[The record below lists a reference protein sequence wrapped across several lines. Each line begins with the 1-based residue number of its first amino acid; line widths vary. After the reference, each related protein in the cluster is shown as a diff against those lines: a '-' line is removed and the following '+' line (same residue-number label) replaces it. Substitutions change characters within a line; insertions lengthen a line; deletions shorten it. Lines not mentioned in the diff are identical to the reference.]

1 MQHEIG
7 NVFDPP
13 KSRTLKFRVL
23 IHQPEQWKVESI
35 ASYKKRKFLASQQA
49 AKLKIDPVSGVKGS
63 AKALL
68 PPPPPPPTPL
78 SISSN
83 QKDGKKKRSASF
95 SNPQGPLP
103 SFRTNGGPSGSSS
116 SSTSSSTGSARLDL
130 TDQQRRAAL
139 EQTRKDLDIC
149 DYNSRIIQ
157 QRIQALHSV
166 KISLL
171 WLLKKA
177 SLHERTMIHE
187 GRQQYS

>member
-7 NVFDPP
+7 NVFEPP
-13 KSRTLKFRVL
+13 KSSTLKFRVL

-35 ASYKKRKFLASQQA
+35 ANYKKRKFLASQQA
-49 AKLKIDPVSGVKGS
+49 AQLKTDPVSGVKGS
-63 AKALL
+63 VKVL
-68 PPPPPPPTPL
+68 PPPVTLPTT
-78 SISSN
+78 SS
-83 QKDGKKKRSASF
+83 QKDGNKKKRSASF

-103 SFRTNGGPSGSSS
+103 SFRTNGGPSTSS
-116 SSTSSSTGSARLDL
+116 SSTSSTGSVRPDL